1 MSRTYVVTTEPA
13 AEPLTLDELKT
24 RLRILSCDF
33 DTELSQILTT
43 SRRIV
48 EEDARRKFVTQTVK
62 LYLDEFP
69 VDNEIEINYAPV
81 SSITSVEYYDQNGTL
96 TTFASSNYWAN
107 LIESPPEVQL
117 RQSKTWPTTELER
130 PNSVIITFVAGYGA
144 ASAVPAAAKLA
155 IVEYARSIWNN
166 CEGRTAQY
174 NRLMSSLQ
182 WTAYHEVRD

>member
-1 MSRTYVVTTEPA
+1 MSRTYVVTTEPT

-33 DTELSQILTT
+33 DTELSQILTA
-43 SRRIV
+43 SRKIV

-62 LYLDEFP
+62 LYMDEFP
-69 VDNEIEINYAPV
+69 DDDEIGIHYAPV
-81 SSITSVEYYDQNGTL
+81 SSITSVQYYDQNGTL
-96 TTFASSNYWAN
+96 TTFSSDDYWTN
-107 LIESPPEVQL
+107 LIESPPEICL
-117 RQSKTWPTTELER
+117 KQSKQWPVTELER
-130 PNSVIITFVAGYGA
+130 PNAVIVTFVAGYGA

-166 CEGRTAQY
+166 CEGRTEQY

-182 WTAYHEVRD
+182 WTGYHEVC